1 MLMSLKKEWIIKFKE
16 NLVLWRDYMLHECDL
31 ITIRTGQVI
40 KLNTCLYSALPSMP
54 AIDLRSLAAK
64 VSSPDP
70 SELAVRAALSL
81 LRKGAQVQSD

>member
-1 MLMSLKKEWIIKFKE
+1 
-16 NLVLWRDYMLHECDL
+16 MLHECNL
-31 ITIRTGQVI
+31 IIRTGQVI
-40 KLNTCLYSALPSMP
+40 KLNTYLYSALPSMP

-81 LRKGAQVQSD
+81 LRQGAQVQSD